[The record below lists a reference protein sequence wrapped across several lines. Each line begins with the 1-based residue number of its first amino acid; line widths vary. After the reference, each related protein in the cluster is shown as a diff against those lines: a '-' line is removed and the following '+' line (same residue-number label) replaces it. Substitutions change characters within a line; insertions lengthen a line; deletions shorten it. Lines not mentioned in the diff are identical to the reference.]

1 MLNAFATSI
10 FFSCASLKVTNSPIR
25 DLSAIA
31 TKQVELNEKEKQTW
45 SHLDILSDSL
55 PGMSVDKT
63 YAEIIKDNKGKNVI
77 VAVIDSGVDIDH
89 DDLNDVIWVNPKEVP
104 GNGIDDDKNG
114 YVDDIHGW
122 NFLGD
127 TYDEQLEYIRLLKS
141 GVDFDRKKEAKAKY
155 DKEYNRAKKNKT
167 RYESILERVEGA
179 HKVLESLFGRA

>member
-63 YAEIIKDNKGKNVI
+63 YAEIIKDNKGKKI
-77 VAVIDSGVDIDH
+77 EHHIEI
-89 DDLNDVIWVNPKEVP
+89 I
-104 GNGIDDDKNG
+104 
-114 YVDDIHGW
+114 
-122 NFLGD
+122 
-127 TYDEQLEYIRLLKS
+127 
-141 GVDFDRKKEAKAKY
+141 KA
-155 DKEYNRAKKNKT
+155 
-167 RYESILERVEGA
+167 L
-179 HKVLESLFGRA
+179 SLS